1 MSGEPERDPWPVW
14 PEGFTAGRA
23 NREAALV
30 LSALAGLRPKTLLP
44 VAVLART
51 ATACLRVVAGGEI
64 GGAQDG
70 RFARLLR
77 PAQIAEA
84 LRRCG
89 ARVVCWDDPA
99 YPPQLRTIHDP
110 PFVLYVRG
118 GPLPELGRAV
128 AVVGARRCSPT
139 GRELARELGRGLGR
153 AGVSVVSGAAA
164 GIDAA
169 SHEGALEVG
178 GPTVAVLGGG
188 IDGAGMGS
196 RRRLV
201 ERIAGAGA
209 VVSEYPPGTPPSG
222 FRFPARNRIIAG
234 LCRATVVVEGADR
247 SGSLITG
254 THALEFGRDVF
265 AVPGAP
271 TNPLAVV
278 PLRLIREG
286 ATMIRGPADL
296 LEDLGLGG
304 EALPA
309 PALTAAELAAL
320 RALAGPTLPER
331 VARELGVGLADA
343 LGVLVGLEL
352 RGMVRSVGGRFE
364 ATLAAV
370 PALAGEGTKQE
381 RVDGGGDAP
390 RRAQGPLVPPGRGG
404 RGRPPRPG
412 TGTHRLAGT

>member
-1 MSGEPERDPWPVW
+1 VSDEARRDPWPVW
-14 PEGFTAGRA
+14 PEGFTDGRE

-30 LSALAGLRPKTLLP
+30 LSALAGLRPRTLLP

-51 ATACLRVVAGGEI
+51 AAACLGLLVRGEI
-64 GGAQDG
+64 GSAQDR
-70 RFARLLR
+70 RFARTLR
-77 PAQIAEA
+77 PGRIAEG
-84 LRRCG
+84 LGRCG

-99 YPPQLRTIHDP
+99 YPHQLRTIADP
-110 PFVLYVRG
+110 PFLLYLRG
-118 GPLPELGRAV
+118 GPLPELARAV

-164 GIDAA
+164 GVDAA

-178 GPTVAVLGGG
+178 GSTVAVLGGG
-188 IDGAGMGS
+188 IDGAGMGP

-209 VVSEYPPGTPPSG
+209 VVSEYPPGTPPTG

-234 LCRATVVVEGADR
+234 LCRATVVVEGGDR

-271 TNPLAVV
+271 TNPLAVA

-296 LEDLGLGG
+296 LEDLGLEH
-304 EALPA
+304 EAAPA
-309 PALTAAELAAL
+309 PALTAVELAAL

-370 PALAGEGTKQE
+370 PALAAAAAEGEAAEPDRGSRARTSGT
-381 RVDGGGDAP
+381 P
-390 RRAQGPLVPPGRGG
+390 
-404 RGRPPRPG
+404 
-412 TGTHRLAGT
+412 

>member
-1 MSGEPERDPWPVW
+1 MSDEPQRDPWPVW
-14 PEGFTAGRA
+14 PEGFTAERGS
-23 NREAALV
+23 REAALV
-30 LSALAGLRPKTLLP
+30 LSALAGLRPRTLLP

-51 ATACLRVVAGGEI
+51 AAACLRLVARGEI
-64 GGAQDG
+64 GSGQD
-70 RFARLLR
+70 RRSARILR
-77 PAQIAEA
+77 PERIAAA
-84 LRRCG
+84 LERCG
-89 ARVVCWDDPA
+89 ARAVWWDDPA

-110 PFVLYVRG
+110 PFLLYVRG
-118 GPLPELGRAV
+118 GALPELGRAV
-128 AVVGARRCSPT
+128 AVVGARRCSPL

-153 AGVSVVSGAAA
+153 AGVTVVSGAAA

-178 GPTVAVLGGG
+178 GSTVAVLGGG
-188 IDGAGMGS
+188 IDGAGMGP

-201 ERIAGAGA
+201 DRIADAGA
-209 VVSEYPPGTPPSG
+209 VVSEYPPGTPPRG

-286 ATMIRGPADL
+286 ATMIRGPEDL
-296 LEDLGLGG
+296 LEDLGIPA
-304 EALPA
+304 EAAPA
-309 PALTAAELAAL
+309 PELTPVELAAL
-320 RALAGPTLPER
+320 RSLAGPTLPEH
-331 VARELGVGLADA
+331 VARELGMGLADA

-352 RGMVRSVGGRFE
+352 RGLVRGVGGRFE
-364 ATLAAV
+364 ATLAAAS
-370 PALAGEGTKQE
+370 ALAQDAAADEPVDAERAGEK
-381 RVDGGGDAP
+381 RAP
-390 RRAQGPLVPPGRGG
+390 PLEPAQPIRASTSGIP
-404 RGRPPRPG
+404 
-412 TGTHRLAGT
+412 